1 MTDGFRWTQVLMGQG
16 VRYFVVD
23 CWAGGVHMAV
33 GQTRELPEAAGV
45 AHSWLRA
52 PRVRDLVTQ
61 WPFLRTWELA
71 EAHERGEAISVRWRE
86 LREHAARDPRL
97 GLQELVEAA
106 YEQPRLRALSPG
118 TSLLWLTFSRRAAPP
133 ISGDLPQ
140 VSQLKD
146 GRYQVSFGHGR
157 FEETGSAAQAIA
169 LVVDALPDDAVPDPS
184 ELRPWA

>member
-1 MTDGFRWTQVLMGQG
+1 MAQVLRREGKPGVPALTSPLPDPKSDFGRTRRVSWQG
-16 VRYFVVD
+16 R
-23 CWAGGVHMAV
+23 
-33 GQTRELPEAAGV
+33 
-45 AHSWLRA
+45 AHSLA
-52 PRVRDLVTQ
+52 GKV
-61 WPFLRTWELA
+61 TWELA
-71 EAHERGEAISVRWRE
+71 EAHERGEAIPVRWRE

-146 GRYQVSFGHGR
+146 GRYQVSFCHGR

-184 ELRPWA
+184 ELRPWASER